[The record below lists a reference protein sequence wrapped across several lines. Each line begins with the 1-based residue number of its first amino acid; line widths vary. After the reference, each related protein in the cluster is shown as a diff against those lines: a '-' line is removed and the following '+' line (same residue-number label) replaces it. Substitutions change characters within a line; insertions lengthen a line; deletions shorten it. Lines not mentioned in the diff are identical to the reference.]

1 MAFNIF
7 KKRNGKMEMVAENV
21 ELEDLNFKEP
31 EELNTEM
38 ILTLEEFTLS
48 MYARQMAIV
57 DLLIKKGILTTNEII
72 ENTKNI
78 KNNEPFKSMFDDFLA
93 KKETLLEKLE
103 E

>member
-7 KKRNGKMEMVAENV
+7 KKRNGKMEIVAENV

-48 MYARQMAIV
+48 MYARQMAVV
-57 DLLIKKGILTTNEII
+57 DLLIKKGILTSDEII

>member
-1 MAFNIF
+1 MAFNIY
-7 KKRNGKMEMVAENV
+7 KKRNDKMEMVAENIDI
-21 ELEDLNFKEP
+21 EDLEFKEP

-57 DLLIKKGILTTNEII
+57 DLLIKKGILTSDEII
-72 ENTKNI
+72 ENTENI

-93 KKETLLEKLE
+93 KKEALLENLE

>member
-57 DLLIKKGILTTNEII
+57 DLLIKKGILTSNEII